1 VTPPAVAR
9 SRRRHGAALAT
20 VLMLVILLE
29 GFCALAA
36 MATLARVRLASDDR
50 LAAEGWLVAASA
62 LAEARARHEAD
73 LRGMADG
80 QRLASGWTARAD
92 GWRWRTDLVRT
103 GALVQLVVTVERREA
118 AGELRAGRRFTLLL
132 HHPPTDTVQVL
143 AHRARM

>member
-1 VTPPAVAR
+1 MV
-9 SRRRHGAALAT
+9 LA
-20 VLMLVILLE
+20 LVILLE

-50 LAAEGWLVAASA
+50 IATEGWLVAASA
-62 LAEARARHEAD
+62 LAEARARHEVA
-73 LRGMADG
+73 LRGLADG
-80 QRLASGWTARAD
+80 ERIITGWTVRAD
-92 GWRWRTDLVRT
+92 NWRWRADLMRT
-103 GALVQLVVTVERREA
+103 GALVHLVVTVERREA